1 MMIRLLAHHPR
12 GNVLMIS
19 LTYTRSAAHPVD
31 RQFVH
36 GFLVIL
42 QGQGKKKVAR
52 RPQVAAC
59 SMIFMEPYHE
69 AETRRRNTNRAL
81 RILCRVSARQRL
93 RPGTSL

>member
-36 GFLVIL
+36 GFLVICKAKEKRKSH
-42 QGQGKKKVAR
+42 GAR
-52 RPQVAAC
+52 RLQLV
-59 SMIFMEPYHE
+59 
-69 AETRRRNTNRAL
+69 
-81 RILCRVSARQRL
+81 Q
-93 RPGTSL
+93 